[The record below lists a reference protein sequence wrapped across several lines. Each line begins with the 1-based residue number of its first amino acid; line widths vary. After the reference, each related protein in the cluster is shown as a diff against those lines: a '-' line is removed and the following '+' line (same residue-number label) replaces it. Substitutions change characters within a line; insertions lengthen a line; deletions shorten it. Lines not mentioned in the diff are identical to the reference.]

1 MIDTRRSPRRRA
13 LGIGATLT
21 LCAAL
26 TVTLAACVPQTR
38 ITPGGTATPATN
50 FCTPPT
56 LDPSAIQAVTDVV
69 HTTTM
74 SDWEAGGLSPR
85 NSFDSFAKNQA
96 LITAIK
102 VGTNYPGVFTVN
114 NIFCSDGHENSETDD
129 WQIQVPAKSAGS
141 WVTGQVEWVR
151 STSNPQ
157 NVGRVMQLIYWD
169 GFLAHVSF
177 LTILPSSQDP
187 QPCPAAPSHA
197 VPGLTI
203 TNAKLSAPTVTEE
216 GVSRF
221 TVFFDSS
228 VRGVFTFFLCR
239 DGSTVDD
246 WETTLGV
253 GTNQYVYVYRDMVRN
268 SELNCPDCDLSGA
281 ARWIVTFNHH
291 VVAQAPFT
299 ITQ

>member
-1 MIDTRRSPRRRA
+1 MLA
-13 LGIGATLT
+13 
-21 LCAAL
+21 LCAVL
-26 TVTLAACVPQTR
+26 TVSLATCAPQGRNSTGR
-38 ITPGGTATPATN
+38 AITPTPN

-56 LDPSAIQAVTDVV
+56 PDPSAIQAVKDVV

-74 SDWEAGGLSPR
+74 ADWQTGVLSPR
-85 NSFDSFAKNQA
+85 DSFDTFARNQA

-102 VGTNYPGVFTVN
+102 VGTNFPGVFTVN

-141 WVTGQVEWVR
+141 WVTGNVDWVR
-151 STSNPQ
+151 STGNPQ
-157 NVGRVMQLIYWD
+157 SVGRVMQLIYWD
-169 GFLAHVSF
+169 GFLARVSF

-187 QPCPAAPSHA
+187 QPCSAAPSHA
-197 VPGLTI
+197 VPGI
-203 TNAKLSAPTVTEE
+203 AVTNARVSASTVTEE
-216 GVSRF
+216 GVSRI

-239 DGSTVDD
+239 DGSTVDE
-246 WETTLGV
+246 WETTMGA
-253 GTNQYVYVYRDMVRN
+253 GTGQYVYVYQDMVRN

-281 ARWIVTFNHH
+281 GRWIVTFNHH